1 MFKFITNKPFWV
13 NLLAAGV
20 LAFLLVFITLQLLG
34 WITKHGEYLV
44 VPAVKGQSTN
54 EAIKL
59 LESKGFDVVIQDSI
73 YTDTLSKG
81 TIIKQLP
88 DANATV
94 KINRTVFLTV
104 NRYVPPMISMP
115 SLEGKPFNFAL
126 DVLER
131 NHLQLGDTIYRPDFM
146 KGAVIEQRYRGS
158 RITPGTKLQW
168 GSSIT
173 LVISGGLDQS
183 NMIVPDLTGL
193 TYREAKAQLDSLG
206 LLLNPVPDP
215 GVRDTLGAFIYKQN
229 PAHFDEEHKLKYIKA
244 GMFMDI
250 WLSPVMINPDDT
262 TGQH

>member
-13 NLLAAGV
+13 NFLAAAV
-20 LAFLLVFITLQLLG
+20 LAFMIIFITLQLLG
-34 WITKHGEYLV
+34 YITKHGEYLV

-73 YTDTLSKG
+73 YTDTVSKG

-104 NRYVPPMISMP
+104 NRYVPPMVSMP
-115 SLEGKPFNFAL
+115 SLEGKLFNYAL

-146 KGAVIEQRYRGS
+146 KGAIIEQRYNGS

-168 GSSIT
+168 GSFIT

-183 NMIVPDLTGL
+183 NMVVPDLTGL
-193 TYREAKAQLDSLG
+193 TYRDAKAQLDSLG

-215 GVRDTLGAFIYKQN
+215 GVKDTLGAFIYKQN
-229 PAHFDEEHKLKYIKA
+229 PTHFDEDNKLRYIKA

-250 WLSPVMINPDDT
+250 WLSPVMITPVDST
-262 TGQH
+262 TQQ

>member
-13 NLLAAGV
+13 NFLAAAV
-20 LAFLLVFITLQLLG
+20 LAFMIIFINLQLLG
-34 WITKHGEYLV
+34 YITKHGEYLV

-73 YTDTLSKG
+73 YTDTVSKG

-104 NRYVPPMISMP
+104 NRYVPPMVSMP
-115 SLEGKPFNFAL
+115 SLEGKLFNYAL

-146 KGAVIEQRYRGS
+146 KGAIIEQRYKGS

-168 GSSIT
+168 GSFIT

-183 NMIVPDLTGL
+183 NIVVPDLTGL
-193 TYREAKAQLDSLG
+193 TYRDAKAQLDSLG

-215 GVRDTLGAFIYKQN
+215 GVRDTLAAFIYKQN
-229 PAHFDEEHKLKYIKA
+229 PTHVDEDNKLRYIKA

-250 WLSPVMINPDDT
+250 WLSPEMITPVDST
-262 TGQH
+262 TQQ

>member
-13 NLLAAGV
+13 NFLAAAV
-20 LAFLLVFITLQLLG
+20 LAFMIIFIMLQLLG
-34 WITKHGEYLV
+34 YITKHGEYLV

-73 YTDTLSKG
+73 YTDTVSKG

-104 NRYVPPMISMP
+104 NRYVPPMVSMP
-115 SLEGKPFNFAL
+115 SLEGKPFNYAL

-146 KGAVIEQRYRGS
+146 KGAIIEQRFNGS
-158 RITPGTKLQW
+158 RITPGTKLQ
-168 GSSIT
+168 
-173 LVISGGLDQS
+173 
-183 NMIVPDLTGL
+183 
-193 TYREAKAQLDSLG
+193 
-206 LLLNPVPDP
+206 
-215 GVRDTLGAFIYKQN
+215 
-229 PAHFDEEHKLKYIKA
+229 
-244 GMFMDI
+244 
-250 WLSPVMINPDDT
+250 
-262 TGQH
+262 

>member
-13 NLLAAGV
+13 NFLAVAV
-20 LAFLLVFITLQLLG
+20 LAFMIIFIMLQLLG
-34 WITKHGEYLV
+34 YITKHGEYLV

-104 NRYVPPMISMP
+104 NRYVPPMVSMP
-115 SLEGKPFNFAL
+115 SLEGKPFNYAL

-146 KGAVIEQRYRGS
+146 KGAIIEQRYNGS

-168 GSSIT
+168 GSFIT

-183 NMIVPDLTGL
+183 NMVVPDLTGL
-193 TYREAKAQLDSLG
+193 TYRDAKAQLDSLG

-215 GVRDTLGAFIYKQN
+215 GVRDTLAAFIYKQN
-229 PAHFDEEHKLKYIKA
+229 PTHVDEDNKLRYIKA

-250 WLSPVMINPDDT
+250 WLSPEMITPVDST
-262 TGQH
+262 TQQ